1 MRIIEKT
8 RAYVAIAT
16 RARRNRLD
24 LMSRLV
30 RRPGIA
36 AGVGVYEVGLF
47 LSSRLETRTKQ
58 LAGAKAA
65 SMIGCQFCLD
75 IGSALSAELGISE
88 RDLLDLA
95 RYRESAS
102 FTAQERLA
110 IEFAEAMT
118 ATPHALTEAL
128 SQQLHET
135 FSEAEIVE
143 LAAEVAWE
151 NHRARLNQAL
161 GARPMGFSDGAF
173 CLRTEH
179 EPAAGAPEVF
189 R

>member
-8 RAYVAIAT
+8 RAYVAIAA

-24 LMSRLV
+24 LVSRLV

-36 AGVGVYEVGLF
+36 GGVGVYEAGLF

-58 LAGAKAA
+58 LASAKAA

-75 IGSALSAELGISE
+75 IGSALSAELGIGE

-95 RYRESAS
+95 RYQESEL
-102 FTAQERLA
+102 FTAREKLA
-110 IEFAEAMT
+110 IEFAEAVT
-118 ATPHALTEAL
+118 ATPHALTDSL
-128 SQQLHET
+128 SEQLYAVFT
-135 FSEAEIVE
+135 KVEIVE

-161 GARPMGFSDGAF
+161 GVRPMGFSDDAF
-173 CLRTEH
+173 CMRSDH
-179 EPAAGAPEVF
+179 EPGEASTKAF